1 VAKFFELL
9 GELMDTYKFT
19 PSCIYNCDETG
30 MTTVPNK
37 PSRILSRKGKKQ
49 IGSLS
54 FAARG
59 TTVIAEICC
68 NAAGQFVPPLIVFPR
83 VRRNPAFEEGL
94 RPETV
99 AIYHPSGWMQNEIF
113 APTWINHFIQFTN
126 PSKERP
132 LLLILDGHMTHVKNI
147 SLLEIARQNH
157 LYILVLPPYTTYC
170 LQPLDVSFMFPL
182 SSYYEQEVKCWLRK
196 NPRKVVTVQLFGQA
210 FQRAATAQNAI
221 SGFRNTGICPPN
233 PHIF

>member
-1 VAKFFELL
+1 VSVAKFFELL

-99 AIYHPSGWMQNEIF
+99 AIYHPSGWMQTEIF

-132 LLLILDGHMTHVKNI
+132 LL
-147 SLLEIARQNH
+147 
-157 LYILVLPPYTTYC
+157 
-170 LQPLDVSFMFPL
+170 
-182 SSYYEQEVKCWLRK
+182 
-196 NPRKVVTVQLFGQA
+196 
-210 FQRAATAQNAI
+210 
-221 SGFRNTGICPPN
+221 PN
-233 PHIF
+233 P